1 MSAITSRNPF
11 RQALA
16 RGRPLVGIWSMLNS
30 STVVEGL
37 AHSQFDW
44 LLIDGEHSPVML
56 SDALSH
62 LRATMGSNVIPI
74 VRIPWNDPIVIK
86 QMLDLGAQTLMLPFV
101 QTRAEAEAAVRAMRY
116 PPDGIRGLAAIH
128 RASGYGRDS
137 AYTAQAQDAVAL
149 IAQIET
155 ITALDNL
162 EDIATVDGVDAVF
175 FGPGDMAASMGLR
188 GQPAAEPVVEKILGG
203 LSRLKNLPAAA
214 GVLAPTPEL
223 AERYVMAG
231 FDFVSVTNDAAILF
245 RGADAIAGRFQAI
258 AGRAG
263 GQYQAAGGSV

>member
-1 MSAITSRNPF
+1 MGVEKSRNPF
-11 RQALA
+11 REALGW
-16 RGRPLVGIWSMLNS
+16 GRPLIGMWSMLNS

-37 AHSQFDW
+37 AHSPFDW

-62 LRATMGSNVIPI
+62 LRAAMGSPIIPI
-74 VRIPWNDPIVIK
+74 VRIPWNDPVAIK

-101 QTRAEAEAAVRAMRY
+101 QNGQEAGAAARAMRY
-116 PPDGIRGLAAIH
+116 PPHGIRGLARIH
-128 RASGYGRDS
+128 RASAYGRDS
-137 AYTAQAQDAVAL
+137 AYVEHAQDAVAL
-149 IAQIET
+149 IVQIET

-162 EDIATVDGVDAVF
+162 EEIASVEGVDAVF

-188 GQPAAEPVVEKILGG
+188 GQPAAEPVVEKIMDG
-203 LSRLKNLPAAA
+203 LARLKNLPAAA

-245 RGADAIAGRFQAI
+245 PGADAIADRFRAL
-258 AGRAG
+258 AGR
-263 GQYQAAGGSV
+263 SVS

>member
-1 MSAITSRNPF
+1 MSAEQTRNPF
-11 RQALA
+11 RQALGC
-16 RGRPLVGIWSMLNS
+16 GRPLIGMWSMLNS

-62 LRATMGSNVIPI
+62 LRATMGSNVVPI
-74 VRIPWNDPIVIK
+74 VRIPWNDPIMIK

-101 QTRAEAEAAVRAMRY
+101 QSREEAEGAVRAMRY
-116 PPDGIRGLAAIH
+116 PPNGSRGLAAIH

-137 AYTAQAQDAVAL
+137 AYVAHAQDAVAL

-155 ITALDNL
+155 TTAFDNL
-162 EDIATVDGVDAVF
+162 EQIAAVDGVDAVF

-188 GQPAAEPVVEKILGG
+188 GQPAAEPVVEMILDG
-203 LSRLKNLPAAA
+203 LDRLKNLPAAS

-231 FDFVSVTNDAAILF
+231 FDFIAVSNDAAILF
-245 RGADAIAGRFQAI
+245 RGADAIAKRFREL
-258 AGRAG
+258 AGRVAV
-263 GQYQAAGGSV
+263 QHQAAGGSL